1 MHIYMYA
8 CTMYHVFIILN
19 SKIIS
24 VYIYI
29 YIYIYIYEVK
39 FISSFDLMVRV

>member
-19 SKIIS
+19 SRIIS
-24 VYIYI
+24 V